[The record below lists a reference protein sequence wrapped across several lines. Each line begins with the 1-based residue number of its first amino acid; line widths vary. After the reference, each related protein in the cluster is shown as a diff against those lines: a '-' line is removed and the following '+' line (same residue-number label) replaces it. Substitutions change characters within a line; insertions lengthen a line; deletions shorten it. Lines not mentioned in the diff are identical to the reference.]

1 MLTSLSERVLPYP
14 RAALFDLA
22 ADVEQYPQYLSGWIS
37 ARIYERQTD
46 VWYAEQVLGFGPVRL
61 RFRSRAEMHRP
72 ERIEVSSDDP
82 QFRHFRLLWRF
93 EESGDDDCRV
103 ALSIELE
110 LRSKLMQRGLEHL
123 APTAAADVLRAFEQR
138 SGQLFAAARSGAL
151 RPAG

>member
-1 MLTSLSERVLPYP
+1 MLTSLGERVLPYP

-22 ADVEQYPQYLSGWIS
+22 ADVEQYPQYLAGWMS
-37 ARIYERQTD
+37 ARIYQRQTD
-46 VWYAEQVLGFGPVRL
+46 VWYAEQVLGFGPVRM

-82 QFRHFRLLWRF
+82 QFQRFRLLWRF
-93 EESGDDDCRV
+93 EGSGEDDCRV
-103 ALSIELE
+103 ALSIELD
-110 LRSKLMQRGLEHL
+110 LRSRLMQRGLERL

-138 SGQLFAAARSGAL
+138 AGQLFGAAQTGVL

>member
-1 MLTSLSERVLPYP
+1 MLTSLGERMLPYP

-22 ADVEQYPQYLSGWIS
+22 ADVEQYPQYLTGWIS

-72 ERIEVSSDDP
+72 ERIEVTSDDP
-82 QFRHFRLLWRF
+82 QFRRFGLLWRF
-93 EESGDDDCRV
+93 EAAGDNDCRV
-103 ALSIELE
+103 MLGIELD
-110 LRSKLMQRGLEHL
+110 LRSMLVQRGLERL
-123 APTAAADVLRAFEQR
+123 APSAAAEVLHAFEQR
-138 SGQLFAAARSGAL
+138 AAQLFGSAPSGSP